1 MEISALK
8 ESGVILF
15 YRKHFH
21 QENFIRLN
29 TPCYKPNSFSVL
41 LNKEGPAG
49 GRFDALTVFTIPVPP
64 VRRLAKAGVEPAGGR
79 FLGWGTAVFGTFTA
93 GRGAV
98 ATRFLGVA
106 NVAVFGLLRPGVV
119 RAAAAFRIT
128 MPTGRLRSIRRTGA
142 TAVRTAC
149 PIFRPTWRRFTLA
162 VAGTSGFTLR

>member
-1 MEISALK
+1 MEISALD
-8 ESGVILF
+8 ESGIILI

-21 QENFIRLN
+21 QGNFIRFY

-49 GRFDALTVFTIPVPP
+49 GRFDTLTVFTIAVPP
-64 VRRLAKAGVEPAGGR
+64 ARRLAKAGVEPAGGR
-79 FLGWGTAVFGTFTA
+79 FLGWETVVFGTFIA
-93 GRGAV
+93 GLGAV

-106 NVAVFGLLRPGVV
+106 TAAVFSLFGPGFV
-119 RAAAAFRIT
+119 RAAAAFRIA
-128 MPTGRLRSIRRTGA
+128 MPAGRLRSIRRTGA

-162 VAGTSGFTLR
+162 VAGTSGLTLR